1 MQEKKQSHII
11 NRRTFLK
18 VFGAG
23 TAALT
28 TATIAGCDGSETTPG
43 EPPVGKMTYR
53 INPNTGEKLSILG

>member
-1 MQEKKQSHII
+1 MQDKKQSNII

-43 EPPVGKMTYR
+43 EPPVGKMT
-53 INPNTGEKLSILG
+53 